1 MKHLSKLESG
11 KTYNLSQIFSNDFI
25 VAIPDLQR
33 DYCWGLET
41 YNNKGKQQGELV
53 SGFLS
58 SLKNKWLDALNAS
71 NGDTHTPMG
80 LIYGYEWPKGTYQLC
95 DGQQRI
101 TTFYLLAGELY
112 KNELVSTDIKDILSG
127 ILTRHQSETE
137 IPEMPSALVYSIRET
152 TLYFLSD
159 LVTHYFLASDC
170 SLSFYN
176 LEERSKEH
184 LVLKH
189 KGRPSWYFLE
199 YDIDPTIQS
208 MLGALYTIKKF
219 LQESFTDSESI
230 SSFAKAIATQFSFIY
245 YDMGNRMRGEETF
258 VVLNTTGEPLTST
271 ENLKPLLIGN
281 LSLDKNAQ
289 TEISNQWEERE
300 DWFWKHRTSKELT
313 SDSLS
318 RDFYNWWMQI
328 YGNKETVNL
337 IKDYRLLSNLRDSIY
352 SIHAFFLS
360 LIDVIHWIYTSSTI
374 HSVLKSI
381 SRWDNEQINCA
392 SETTILSW
400 LRAPSHH
407 EIFLPLVAFYN
418 KFGGHDLVSFLRRI
432 CKNYYIGKT
441 TKGENDP
448 DNMRPYVKFRDI
460 INLIHHSDKASQVLY
475 ASNWYN
481 YDEQQKDVVFYGI
494 EDELIEFEIDDL
506 IRFDLNVF
514 WRTGASTTATLR
526 EIRERLHI
534 LHKLAQGQL
543 PSELKDD
550 EAISMSNQYRLLK
563 FLLGWGAP
571 TGRQWQ
577 VNWKQW
583 GVWFNKDKYIHN
595 LSSSYNDSRLW
606 SILASENFKEAL
618 YNRLFKEIHKETNL
632 EDLFSGIG
640 LSKPEDIMRIWLIGK
655 FIVNE
660 FAFEKPHLIS
670 SHGDYSLCVDK
681 EVVKENLINKELP
694 ISIGNICLHHVNRI
708 GPKTVEMDYYANSK
722 RLDSPLFAGVLE
734 IDYKA
739 FKEGNVEQHD
749 INQITDLIID
759 LMRKYTFDNQQII
772 L

>member
-58 SLKNKWLDALNAS
+58 SLKRKWLDALNAS

-112 KNELVSTDIKDILSG
+112 RNELVSTDIKDILSG

-170 SLSFYN
+170 SLPFYN

-219 LQESFTDSESI
+219 LQESFSDSESI

-318 RDFYNWWMQI
+318 RDFYTWWMQI
-328 YGNKETVNL
+328 YGEKETVNL

-352 SIHAFFLS
+352 SIHAFYLS
-360 LIDVIHWIYTSSTI
+360 LIDLIHWIYTSSTI

-381 SRWDNEQINCA
+381 SQWDNEPISCA
-392 SETTILSW
+392 SEATILSW
-400 LRAPSHH
+400 LREPSHH

-418 KFGGHDLVSFLRRI
+418 KFGGHDLVSILRRI

-481 YDEQQKDVVFYGI
+481 YDERQKDVVFYGR

-526 EIRERLHI
+526 EIRKRLHI

-583 GVWFNKDKYIHN
+583 GVWFNRDEYIHN

-632 EDLFSGIG
+632 EDLFTGIG

-670 SHGDYSLCVDK
+670 SYGDYSLCVDK

-694 ISIGNICLHHVNRI
+694 ISIGNICLHHVNRN
-708 GPKTVEMDYYANSK
+708 GPKPVEMYYYANSK
-722 RLDSPLFAGVLE
+722 CLDSPLFAGVSE
-734 IDYKA
+734 VDYKA

-749 INQITDLIID
+749 INHITNLIID
-759 LMRKYTFDNQQII
+759 LLRKYTFDNQQII

>member
-41 YNNKGKQQGELV
+41 YDNKGRQQGELV

-58 SLKNKWLDALNAS
+58 SLKSRWMDALNAS

-112 KNELVSTDIKDILSG
+112 RNELVSDDIKNILSS
-127 ILTRHQSETE
+127 ILTRHQSGTE
-137 IPEMPSALVYSIRET
+137 IPEMSSALVYSIRET

-159 LVTHYFLASDC
+159 LVCHYFLASDC
-170 SLSFYN
+170 SLPFYN
-176 LEERSKEH
+176 LEDRSKEH
-184 LVLKH
+184 LVLKY

-199 YDIDPTIQS
+199 YDVDPTIQS
-208 MLGALYTIKKF
+208 MLGALYSIKKF
-219 LQESFTDSESI
+219 LQESFTDFESI
-230 SSFAKAIATQFSFIY
+230 SSFAEAIATKFYFIY

-289 TEISNQWEERE
+289 TEVSNQWEERE
-300 DWFWKHRTSKELT
+300 DWFWKHRSIKELT

-318 RDFYNWWMQI
+318 RDFYTWWMQI
-328 YGNKETVNL
+328 YGEKETVNL
-337 IKDYRLLSNLRDSIY
+337 IKDYRLLSNLKDNIY
-352 SIHAFFLS
+352 SIHTFFLS
-360 LIDVIHWIYTSSTI
+360 MIDVIHWIYISSTV
-374 HSVLKSI
+374 HSILQSI
-381 SRWDNEQINCA
+381 SRWDDEEISCA

-400 LRAPSHH
+400 FREPSHH

-418 KFGGHDLVSFLRRI
+418 KFGGQDILSFFRRI
-432 CKNYYIGKT
+432 CKNYYIGST

-448 DNMRPYVKFRDI
+448 NNMRPYLKFRDV
-460 INLIHHSDKASQVLY
+460 INLIHDSDKATKVLN
-475 ASNWYN
+475 APKWHNF
-481 YDEQQKDVVFYGI
+481 DEQQKNSVFYGK

-506 IRFDLNVF
+506 IRFDLNIF
-514 WRTGASTTATLR
+514 WKTGAETTATLR
-526 EIRERLHI
+526 EVRERLHI

-543 PSELKDD
+543 PSELNDE

-563 FLLGWGAP
+563 FLLRWGAP

-583 GVWFNKDKYIHN
+583 GVWFNKDEYIHN
-595 LSSSYNDSRLW
+595 LSSSYNDPNLW
-606 SILASENFKEAL
+606 SILVAENFKEAL
-618 YNRLFKEIHKETNL
+618 HNGLFKAIHKEPNL
-632 EDLFSGIG
+632 ENLFSGIG

-660 FAFEKPHLIS
+660 FAFEKPHLITS
-670 SHGDYSLCVDK
+670 YGDYSLCVNK

-694 ISIGNICLHHVNRI
+694 ISIGNICLHHVTRN
-708 GPKTVEMDYYANSK
+708 GPWLVGKDNYDNSK
-722 RLDSPLFAGVLE
+722 CLDSPLFAGILE
-734 IDYKA
+734 IDYKI
-739 FKEGNVEQHD
+739 FKGGCVEQHD
-749 INQITDLIID
+749 INYITDLIID
-759 LMRKYTFDNQQII
+759 LMRKYTFENQQII

>member
-41 YNNKGKQQGELV
+41 YDNKGKQQGELV

-58 SLKNKWLDALNAS
+58 SLKSKWLDALNAS

-112 KNELVSTDIKDILSG
+112 RNGLVSTDIKDILLG
-127 ILTRHQSETE
+127 ILTSHQSETE
-137 IPEMPSALVYSIRET
+137 IPEMPSTLVYSIRET

-170 SLSFYN
+170 SLPFYN

-219 LQESFTDSESI
+219 LQEFFTDSESI
-230 SSFAKAIATQFSFIY
+230 SSFAKAIATKFSFIY

-281 LSLDKNAQ
+281 LSLDKKVQ

-318 RDFYNWWMQI
+318 RDFYTWWMQI
-328 YGNKETVNL
+328 DGEKETVNL
-337 IKDYRLLSNLRDSIY
+337 IKDYRLLSNLKDNIY
-352 SIHAFFLS
+352 NIHAFFLS
-360 LIDVIHWIYTSSTI
+360 LKDVIHWIYTSSTV

-381 SRWDNEQINCA
+381 SRWDDEQISCA
-392 SETTILSW
+392 SETSILSW
-400 LRAPSHH
+400 LREPSHH

-441 TKGENDP
+441 TKGEDDP
-448 DNMRPYVKFRDI
+448 DNMRPYVRFRDI
-460 INLIHHSDKASQVLY
+460 INLIHHSDKASQVLS

-481 YDEQQKDVVFYGI
+481 YDEQQKDVVFYGR

-534 LHKLAQGQL
+534 LHELAQGQL

-563 FLLGWGAP
+563 FILRWGAP
-571 TGRQWQ
+571 TGRQRQ

-583 GVWFNKDKYIHN
+583 GVWFNKDEYIHN
-595 LSSSYNDSRLW
+595 LSSSYNDSSLW

-618 YNRLFKEIHKETNL
+618 CNRLFKAIHKEINL
-632 EDLFSGIG
+632 EDLFTGIG

-660 FAFEKPHLIS
+660 FAFERPHLITS
-670 SHGDYSLCVDK
+670 YGDYSLCVNK
-681 EVVKENLINKELP
+681 EVIKENLINKELP
-694 ISIGNICLHHVNRI
+694 ISIGNICLHHVTRN
-708 GPKTVEMDYYANSK
+708 GPWLVGMYDYANSK
-722 RLDSPLFAGVLE
+722 CLDSPLFAGILE
-734 IDYKA
+734 IDYKV

-749 INQITDLIID
+749 INHITNLIID

-772 L
+772 